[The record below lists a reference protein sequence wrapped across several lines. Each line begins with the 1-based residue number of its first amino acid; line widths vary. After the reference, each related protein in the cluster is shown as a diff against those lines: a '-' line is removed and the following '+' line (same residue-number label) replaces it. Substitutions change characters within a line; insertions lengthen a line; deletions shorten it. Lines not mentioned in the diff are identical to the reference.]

1 MLDGLN
7 FPIQLN
13 KRNDLATTSGN
24 DLFVTNLTFLFGT
37 KKGECPWDGDFGM
50 ELHRLKHMK
59 MASLIGKA
67 VIIRQATDQVNK
79 YAKQF
84 IVTNAVSSF
93 DGDEAK
99 VSIEVAE
106 RDRMTNRLTIFAE
119 KI

>member
-1 MLDGLN
+1 MLEGLT

-13 KRNDLATTSGN
+13 KRNDLATGTGD
-24 DLFVTNLTFLFGT
+24 DLDITNLTFLFGI

-59 MASLIGKA
+59 MANLVSKA

-84 IVTNAVSSF
+84 IVTNADPAH

-106 RDRMTNRLTIFAE
+106 RAKMTNRLTIFAE